1 MLNKMIYI
9 FLVQMK
15 EIQDKIV
22 HFEELELLLEK
33 ERLQL
38 RHMKDLLFADHL
50 AIMQHKMQL
59 LSKGSEKG
67 EKVKQTN
74 HVP

>member
-1 MLNKMIYI
+1 
-9 FLVQMK
+9 MK

-22 HFEELELLLEK
+22 HFEELEYLLEK

-38 RHMKDLLFADHL
+38 RHMKDLLFED
-50 AIMQHKMQL
+50 QL
-59 LSKGSEKG
+59 TYLEHNAGPMSKGVEGQNTKPS
-67 EKVKQTN
+67 N

>member
-1 MLNKMIYI
+1 MLSKMIYI

-38 RHMKDLLFADHL
+38 RHMKDLLFADQL

-59 LSKGSEKG
+59 LSKGNEKG

>member
-1 MLNKMIYI
+1 
-9 FLVQMK
+9 MK

-22 HFEELELLLEK
+22 HFEELDYLLEK

-38 RHMKDLLFADHL
+38 RHMKDLLFED
-50 AIMQHKMQL
+50 QL
-59 LSKGSEKG
+59 TYLEHNARPMVKGVEGQNTKPS
-67 EKVKQTN
+67 N